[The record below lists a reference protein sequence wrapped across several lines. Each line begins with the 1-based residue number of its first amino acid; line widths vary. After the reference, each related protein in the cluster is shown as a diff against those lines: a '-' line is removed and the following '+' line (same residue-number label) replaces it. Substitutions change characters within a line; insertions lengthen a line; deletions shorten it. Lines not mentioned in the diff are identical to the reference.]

1 MSERSA
7 ARRPPRGIPPVA
19 VSSTTTREN
28 ATGSWRY
35 IRPVQRD
42 LVAPCNAACPVGI
55 DVEGYL
61 NLLRE
66 GDLEGAR
73 GLLVRE
79 NPMPAVTGRV
89 CDHPCEAACNRRHVD
104 EAVSVHAVER
114 WLGDRILEEP
124 LPPPRLETGAASVA
138 VVGSGPAGLA
148 AAYHLSG
155 LGHAVTIFEAALE
168 PGGMLRLGIPE
179 YRLPR
184 AVLDR
189 SIDRILA
196 EGIELRCGV
205 RVGEDVGWDELAHH
219 DAVFVATGA
228 HGSRAAGFEGE
239 EHPSVRPGLQFL
251 KEVNAGA
258 RPDPG
263 ERVVVVGGGN
273 TAMDCARTAL
283 RLGADDVLVLYRRS
297 RAEMPA
303 IEDEVLDAEREGVRF
318 HFLAAPAAIRTEG
331 DRLLG
336 VECTPMRLGPRDAS
350 GRRRPVPSGEKPV
363 FVRADTVLTAIGENV
378 EAGFLP
384 DGARVE
390 GGVVPS
396 DWLGATR
403 APGVFVGGDLADQPR
418 TVAHALGAGKRA
430 ALAIHR
436 YLRGEEAADDLASLR
451 YGESG
456 NVSVTRWLDDD
467 PIPRSS
473 PANRVV
479 PWEEMNPAHF
489 RSRPRNPDRHRDP
502 DACCHFF
509 GEMNLGLPDG
519 QGLDEALRC
528 LNCGV
533 CNGCE
538 LCLIFCPD
546 TAVIRDGGPHGLA
559 IDLEYCKGCGLCVAE
574 CPRGAMTMVEEGA
587 S

>member
-1 MSERSA
+1 MSERPGA
-7 ARRPPRGIPPVA
+7 PRPARGIPPVA
-19 VSSTTTREN
+19 VSTTTTRDN
-28 ATGSWRY
+28 PTGSWRY
-35 IRPVQRD
+35 IRPLQRD
-42 LVAPCNAACPVGI
+42 LVAPCNAGCPVGI

-66 GDLEGAR
+66 GEVEAAR
-73 GLLVRE
+73 ELLVRE

-89 CDHPCEAACNRRHVD
+89 CDHPCESVCNRRHVD

-114 WLGDRILEEP
+114 WLGDRVLEDP
-124 LPPPRLETGAASVA
+124 LPPPREDAGDGSVA

-148 AAYHLSG
+148 AAYHLAR
-155 LGHAVTIFEAALE
+155 LGHAVTIYESEPE

-205 RVGEDVGWDELAHH
+205 RVGEEVGWDEVAGH

-228 HGSRAAGFEGE
+228 HESRAAGFQGE
-239 EHPSVRPGLQFL
+239 EHPSVRPGLEFL

-258 RPDPG
+258 RPEPG

-297 RAEMPA
+297 RREMPA

-318 HFLAAPAAIRTEG
+318 RFLAAPAAIRAEG
-331 DRLLG
+331 GRLLG
-336 VECTPMRLGPRDAS
+336 VECTPMRLGRPDAS

-363 FVRADTVLTAIGENV
+363 FVKADTVLTAIGESV

-384 DGARVE
+384 GGARVE

-403 APGVFVGGDLADQPR
+403 EPGVFVGGDLADQPR

-436 YLRGEEAADDLASLR
+436 YLRGKGAVDEVAGLR

-456 NVSVTRWLDDD
+456 NVSMTRWRDDD
-467 PIPRSS
+467 PIPRAS
-473 PANRVV
+473 PVNRVV

-489 RSRPRNPDRHRDP
+489 RSLPRNPDRHVDA
-502 DACCHFF
+502 DACRLFF
-509 GEMNLGLPDG
+509 GEVNLGLPG
-519 QGLDEALRC
+519 ARGLDEARRC

-546 TAVIRDGGPHGLA
+546 AAVIRDGGPHGLA

-574 CPRGAMTMVEEGA
+574 CPRGAMAMVEEDA